1 MANFLAKSEVFGKC
15 HRLVVVLSDVNIV
28 FCFAKDANKSMC
40 SINLSNIC
48 SVIAINHVDSI

>member
-1 MANFLAKSEVFGKC
+1 MKSLGKC